1 MEYNTSLSK
10 LIIPEYGRNV
20 QKMVHSIIDIENREK
35 RNHQAKSIIEVMGNL
50 NPHLRDVPDFKHKL
64 WDHLFIMSDFH
75 LDVDSPYD
83 RPSKESFEEKFRNR
97 EWIDA
102 ARQQLTKAERAILY
116 QTGFRFGKMTV
127 TEAVLHM
134 LQDDP
139 LLPFLR
145 ATFTDEERLSNFSQL
160 CIHFSNQSAKI
171 PLVIQ
176 YRAETIAGACIWM
189 TLKLFKVDDVSLRD
203 PKPWYCK
210 YSITHDALQGNLN
223 CSWIFLFIVFPYSIN

>member
-83 RPSKESFEEKFRNR
+83 RPSKESFEEKPEMLKYSDNNIKFRHYGKILPLIIKR
-97 EWIDA
+97 TID
-102 ARQQLTKAERAILY
+102 LDEGEYK
-116 QTGFRFGKMTV
+116 
-127 TEAVLHM
+127 
-134 LQDDP
+134 D
-139 LLPFLR
+139 FLV
-145 ATFTDEERLSNFSQL
+145 F
-160 CIHFSNQSAKI
+160 
-171 PLVIQ
+171 
-176 YRAETIAGACIWM
+176 TIANHMKKCYLTWNKANVEDEVI
-189 TLKLFKVDDVSLRD
+189 LKHLSQMSDDKLCMKETFKLSSFSDV
-203 PKPWYCK
+203 KTQKNYK
-210 YSITHDALQGNLN
+210 KNYSRGRSHGKRK
-223 CSWIFLFIVFPYSIN
+223 